1 MEKGNDGHHARI
13 ILLGHVPSMTLLIGV
28 QFENYTTPQETS
40 HVLYSNIK
48 CTI

>member
-13 ILLGHVPSMTLLIGV
+13 IMLGHVPRMALLIGV

-40 HVLYSNIK
+40 H
-48 CTI
+48 